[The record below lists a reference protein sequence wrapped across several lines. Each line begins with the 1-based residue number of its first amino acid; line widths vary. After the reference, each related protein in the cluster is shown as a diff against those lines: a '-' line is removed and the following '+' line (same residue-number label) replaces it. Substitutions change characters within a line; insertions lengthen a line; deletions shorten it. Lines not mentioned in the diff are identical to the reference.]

1 MGRIARVV
9 MPGYPHHVTQRGVRS
24 MDLFGDDADRR
35 EYLRLMA
42 EYGRGWGLAF
52 LSWCLMDNHVH
63 LIVVPEA
70 ADSLARGI
78 GEAHRRYTRYVNFNE
93 GVRGYLF
100 QGRFFS
106 CPLDERHLI
115 AAARYVERNPVRA
128 GVVERAWD
136 YRWSSARFHVGRR
149 KGDPLVS
156 ERDLLGLVDDWRGLL
171 RQDPEDPENPES
183 SEDVDLLR
191 ERVRTGRACGA
202 DEFIAK
208 AERLT
213 GRSLRPHP
221 PGPCRRGSAKAR

>member
-1 MGRIARVV
+1 MGGCPR
-9 MPGYPHHVTQRGVRS
+9 YS
-24 MDLFGDDADRR
+24 
-35 EYLRLMA
+35 MA
-42 EYGRGWGLAF
+42 EYGRCWGLAF
-52 LSWCLMDNHVH
+52 LSWCLMDDHVH

-70 ADSLARGI
+70 ADSLARAI
-78 GEAHRRYTRYVNFNE
+78 GEAHRRYTRYVNCNE

-149 KGDPLVS
+149 KGDPLVG

-171 RQDPEDPENPES
+171 RQDPEDPDNPAS
-183 SEDVDLLR
+183 SEEEDLLR
-191 ERVRTGRACGA
+191 ERVRTGRPCGA

-213 GRSLRPHP
+213 GRSLRPRP
-221 PGPCRRGSAKAR
+221 PGPRRRGSAKAR